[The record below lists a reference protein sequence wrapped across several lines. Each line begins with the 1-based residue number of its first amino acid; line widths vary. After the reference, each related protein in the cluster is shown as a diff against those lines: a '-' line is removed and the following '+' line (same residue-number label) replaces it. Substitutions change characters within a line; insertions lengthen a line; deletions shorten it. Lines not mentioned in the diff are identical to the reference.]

1 MVGPFTVNTHYLFR
15 LVCRCMGIL
24 VLSVPAV
31 GWPQELAKFLF
42 PYGPL
47 GLNSLPWVVAK
58 ETRLFEKNGLDVD
71 MVYVGASAVIVQSML
86 SGSANLAGF
95 GGPAV
100 ITNVLRGG
108 DIIQIAAMA
117 PYFTQSL
124 LVRSDIRDLK
134 GLQGKKIGIT
144 RFGSVT
150 DFAIRTLIER
160 HNLKDVNILQMGGFP
175 EAVAGLSRGVID
187 GAVLSPPH
195 GFRMVKEGFRE
206 LITPKDLRALGSG
219 FLTQGIVAR
228 RSFATTHRDIVVRLI
243 KTTVE
248 ATKYAVANEEFTKR
262 LIAKYLGVTD
272 ADLLRQSF
280 LYVTETFVR
289 EPFVP
294 EATMQ
299 SMVQRM
305 VQVNMIDAKSAQTT
319 PTTAYFDNSYVAEL
333 KQNGFLDNLWK

>member
-1 MVGPFTVNTHYLFR
+1 MSKQLFPFALRAVFLFA
-15 LVCRCMGIL
+15 LVPGF
-24 VLSVPAV
+24 AV
-31 GWPQELAKFLF
+31 SQEPTKLPF

-58 ETRLFEKNGLDVD
+58 QIRLFEKNGLDVD

-86 SGSANLAGF
+86 SGSANVAGF

-108 DIIQIAAMA
+108 DIIQVAALA

-134 GLQGKKIGIT
+134 SLQGKKIGIT

-150 DFAIRTLIER
+150 DFALRTLLER
-160 HNLKDVNILQMGGFP
+160 HGLKDVTVLQMGGFP
-175 EAVAGLSRGVID
+175 EAVAGLARGAID

-206 LITPKDLRALGSG
+206 LVTPKDLRALGSG

-228 RSFATTHRDIVVRLI
+228 RSYAAAHRDVVVRLI
-243 KTTVE
+243 RTTVE
-248 ATKYAVANEEFTKR
+248 ATRYAVTNEDFTKR
-262 LIAKYLGVTD
+262 LIARYLGISD

-294 EATMQ
+294 ENVMR
-299 SMVQRM
+299 SMLQRM
-305 VQVNMIDAKSAQTT
+305 VQVNMIDAKSAEST
-319 PTTAYFDNSYVAEL
+319 PLGAYFDNSYIAEL
-333 KQNGFLDNLWK
+333 KQSGFLDRVWK

>member
-1 MVGPFTVNTHYLFR
+1 MSKHFALFIAS
-15 LVCRCMGIL
+15 LL
-24 VLSVPAV
+24 LLSSARFAAC
-31 GWPQELAKFLF
+31 QEMIKLPF

-47 GLNSLPWVVAK
+47 GLNSIPWVVAK
-58 ETRLFEKNGLDVD
+58 ERRFFEKNGLDVD

-86 SGSANLAGF
+86 SGSANVAGF

-108 DIIQIAAMA
+108 DIIQVAAMA

-124 LVRSDIRDLK
+124 LVRPDIRDIK
-134 GLQGKKIGIT
+134 NLQGKKIGIT

-150 DFAIRTLIER
+150 DFALRTLIER
-160 HNLKDVNILQMGGFP
+160 YNLKDINMLQMGGFP
-175 EAVAGLSRGVID
+175 EAVAGLSRGAID

-206 LITPKDLRALGSG
+206 LVTPKDLRGLGSG
-219 FLTQGIVAR
+219 FMTQGIVAR
-228 RSFATTHRDIVVRLI
+228 RSFAAAHRDLVVRVI
-243 KTTVE
+243 KSTIEGTR
-248 ATKYAVANEEFTKR
+248 YAVANEDYTKR
-262 LIAKYLGVTD
+262 LIAKYLGISD
-272 ADLLRQSF
+272 NDLLRQSF

-294 EATMQ
+294 ESTMQ

-305 VQVNMIDAKSAQTT
+305 VQVNMIDAKSVQAT
-319 PTTAYFDNSYVAEL
+319 PTSAYFDNSYVTEL
-333 KQNGFLDNLWK
+333 KQSGFLDGIWK

>member
-1 MVGPFTVNTHYLFR
+1 MAKTLFFAA
-15 LVCRCMGIL
+15 LIASVLFLPAPRC
-24 VLSVPAV
+24 SAS
-31 GWPQELAKFLF
+31 QESAKVAF

-47 GLNSLPWVVAK
+47 GLNSLPWAVAK
-58 ETRLFEKNGLDVD
+58 EVRLFEKNGLDVD

-86 SGSANLAGF
+86 SGSANVAGF

-124 LVRSDIRDLK
+124 LVRAEIRELK
-134 GLQGKKIGIT
+134 NLQGKRIGIT

-150 DFAIRTLIER
+150 DFALRTLIE
-160 HNLKDVNILQMGGFP
+160 HHGIKDVNVLQMGGFP

-187 GAVLSPPH
+187 GAMLSPPH

-206 LITPKDLRALGSG
+206 LVTPKDLRALGSG

-228 RSFATTHRDIVVRLI
+228 RSYAASHRDVVMRLI
-243 KTTVE
+243 KTTIE

-262 LIAKYLGVTD
+262 LIAKYLGIND

-294 EATMQ
+294 ERVMQ
-299 SMVQRM
+299 SMLQRM
-305 VQVNMIDAKSAQTT
+305 VQVNMIDAKSAQSL
-319 PTTAYFDNSYVAEL
+319 PISAYFDNSYVMEL
-333 KQNGFLDNLWK
+333 KQSGVLDGIWK

>member
-1 MVGPFTVNTHYLFR
+1 MTKVRFLPNAISRMVCSLLLF
-15 LVCRCMGIL
+15 I
-24 VLSVPAV
+24 PASAL
-31 GWPQELAKFLF
+31 PQELTKLTF

-47 GLNSLPWVVAK
+47 GLNSLPWVAAK
-58 ETRLFEKNGLDVD
+58 ELRLFEKNGLDVD

-86 SGSANLAGF
+86 SGAANVAGF

-100 ITNVLRGG
+100 VTNVLRGG
-108 DIIQIAAMA
+108 DIIQVAAMA

-134 GLQGKKIGIT
+134 SLQGKKIGIT

-150 DFAIRTLIER
+150 DFALRTLIER
-160 HNLKDVNILQMGGFP
+160 HNIKDVNILQMGGFP

-206 LITPKDLRALGSG
+206 LVTPKDLRALGSG

-228 RSFATTHRDIVVRLI
+228 KSFAAAHRDTVVRLI
-243 KTTVE
+243 KTTIE
-248 ATKYAVANEEFTKR
+248 ATKHAVTNEEFSKR
-262 LIAKYLGVTD
+262 LISKYLGLSD
-272 ADLLRQSF
+272 GDLLRRSY
-280 LYVTETFVR
+280 LYVAETFVH

-294 EATMQ
+294 EGTMQ

-305 VQVNMIDAKSAQTT
+305 VQVNMIDAKSAQST
-319 PTTAYFDNSYVAEL
+319 PTSAYFDNSYVAEL
-333 KQNGFLDNLWK
+333 KQSGFLDSIWK

>member
-1 MVGPFTVNTHYLFR
+1 
-15 LVCRCMGIL
+15 
-24 VLSVPAV
+24 
-31 GWPQELAKFLF
+31 
-42 PYGPL
+42 
-47 GLNSLPWVVAK
+47 
-58 ETRLFEKNGLDVD
+58 
-71 MVYVGASAVIVQSML
+71 
-86 SGSANLAGF
+86 
-95 GGPAV
+95 
-100 ITNVLRGG
+100 
-108 DIIQIAAMA
+108 
-117 PYFTQSL
+117 
-124 LVRSDIRDLK
+124 
-134 GLQGKKIGIT
+134 
-144 RFGSVT
+144 
-150 DFAIRTLIER
+150 
-160 HNLKDVNILQMGGFP
+160 
-175 EAVAGLSRGVID
+175 
-187 GAVLSPPH
+187 
-195 GFRMVKEGFRE
+195 MVKEGFRE